1 MITDYQVV
9 TATRIEDLQD
19 RVRVKLESELATGRR
34 LAILREEELVDHP
47 AHLVFAQALVW
58 SGRAKE

>member
-19 RVRVKLESELATGRR
+19 RVREKFQSGWQPAGGLA
-34 LAILREEELVDHP
+34 LLREEELGDHP
-47 AHLVFAQALVW
+47 AHLVFAQALVL
-58 SGRAKE
+58 SGPAKE